1 MEEIKILFVG
11 EKGAGKTSI
20 IKRFED
26 GTFKE
31 NLSPAT
37 EIKGSGK
44 IVKFN
49 NGSTIK
55 IISYEKGNL
64 DNLETIKDFQA
75 IVLVYSQDDPLFNY
89 SDLINDS
96 LKPIK
101 ENADENAI
109 IALALNKSDILGNKE
124 FNEKE
129 GKSRAKNENVLFFST
144 SAMKNEGIAELYG
157 GIIRKIKGWD
167 ERVKLEGEKNDDEI
181 KQKIEQKTEE
191 KTDKKNNEKVEK
203 KCCWDCFK

>member
-37 EIKGSGK
+37 EIKESGK
-44 IVKFN
+44 TVKFN

-109 IALALNKSDILGNKE
+109 IVLALNKSDILGNKE

>member
-1 MEEIKILFVG
+1 M
-11 EKGAGKTSI
+11 
-20 IKRFED
+20 
-26 GTFKE
+26 
-31 NLSPAT
+31 
-37 EIKGSGK
+37 
-44 IVKFN
+44 
-49 NGSTIK
+49 
-55 IISYEKGNL
+55 
-64 DNLETIKDFQA
+64 
-75 IVLVYSQDDPLFNY
+75 
-89 SDLINDS
+89 
-96 LKPIK
+96 
-101 ENADENAI
+101 
-109 IALALNKSDILGNKE
+109 NKSDILGNKE